1 MRSGIIS
8 VGAIVLAFS
17 LNPAATQ
24 AASKSKSPAS
34 IECSKA
40 ADAKGLH
47 GKARKKF
54 RATCKKHFTPA

>member
-8 VGAIVLAFS
+8 ISAVVLAFS
-17 LNPAATQ
+17 LDLAETQ
-24 AASKSKSPAS
+24 AAPKSQSPAS
-34 IECSKA
+34 IEWSKQ

-54 RATCKKHFTPA
+54 RAACKKHFTPA